1 MDVPVGVPRGPSG
14 TFRHIAAPCESPVLQ
29 LEALRRLFHF
39 WTRSGGT
46 AMEASPPSP
55 ARKPPTGK
63 KKKSDSPAA
72 KAKRMER
79 YRNDED
85 VQELL
90 MQRDM
95 YWMPQLEEALR
106 NEKDHQRYIEMNAEL
121 LACLKEFGATNK
133 ELAEQL
139 GESRRLCEAQAK
151 QVTNQ
156 AQLCDNARET
166 LRSQAAEIKRLR
178 AMVDKR
184 NGSRKSGG
192 KVGRP
197 RKHPAPVT
205 AEENSDPQKQAA
217 DGMEVDSS

>member
-1 MDVPVGVPRGPSG
+1 
-14 TFRHIAAPCESPVLQ
+14 
-29 LEALRRLFHF
+29 
-39 WTRSGGT
+39 
-46 AMEASPPSP
+46 MEASPPSS
-55 ARKPPTGK
+55 ARKPPTGN

-106 NEKDHQRYIEMNAEL
+106 NEKDHQRYIVMNAEL
-121 LACLKEFGATNK
+121 LARLKEYGATSK

-166 LRSQAAEIKRLR
+166 IRSQAAEIKRLQ

-205 AEENSDPQKQAA
+205 AEENSDPQPRQLARIRKTH
-217 DGMEVDSS
+217 GTV

>member
-55 ARKPPTGK
+55 ARKPPTGN

-95 YWMPQLEEALR
+95 HWMPQR
-106 NEKDHQRYIEMNAEL
+106 
-121 LACLKEFGATNK
+121 CL
-133 ELAEQL
+133 
-139 GESRRLCEAQAK
+139 
-151 QVTNQ
+151 
-156 AQLCDNARET
+156 
-166 LRSQAAEIKRLR
+166 
-178 AMVDKR
+178 
-184 NGSRKSGG
+184 
-192 KVGRP
+192 
-197 RKHPAPVT
+197 
-205 AEENSDPQKQAA
+205 
-217 DGMEVDSS
+217 

>member
-1 MDVPVGVPRGPSG
+1 MDAPVGVPRGPSG

-55 ARKPPTGK
+55 ARKPPTGN

-95 YWMPQLEEALR
+95 HWMPQLEEALR
-106 NEKDHQRYIEMNAEL
+106 NEKEHQRYVSMNAEL
-121 LACLKEFGATNK
+121 HARLKELHATNK
-133 ELAEQL
+133 EAVAGWREANGQSDRLAERVKIQEQQL
-139 GESRRLCEAQAK
+139 QTEAGFRRELEAE
-151 QVTNQ
+151 N
-156 AQLCDNARET
+156 
-166 LRSQAAEIKRLR
+166 KRLR

-184 NGSRKSGG
+184 NGRRKSGG

-197 RKHPAPVT
+197 CKHPAPLT
-205 AEENSDPQKQAA
+205 AEENRNPQKQAA
-217 DGMEVDSS
+217 DGMDVDSS